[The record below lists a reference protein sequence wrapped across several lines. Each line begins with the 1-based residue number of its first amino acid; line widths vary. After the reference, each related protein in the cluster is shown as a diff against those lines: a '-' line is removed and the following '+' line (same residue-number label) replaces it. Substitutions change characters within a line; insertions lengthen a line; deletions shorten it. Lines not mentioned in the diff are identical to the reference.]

1 MWNEVSVSFFSC
13 TDTWFSQHCLMKCP
27 SLLFWSDIPIFQVTS
42 VHKCVYLFWESLLGF
57 IQGCADICSAD
68 SSSLS
73 SLVHSKKPWLAA
85 YVDFWWDLNTF
96 TMTSFKLPT
105 WCHRMQTLEEMP
117 SSWALESRVY
127 FSEKPKLS

>member
-1 MWNEVSVSFFSC
+1 MWNEVSVSFYSC

-27 SLLFWSDIPIFQVTS
+27 SLSWSDIPICPVTS
-42 VHKCVYLFWESLLGF
+42 LLKCVDLFWESLLGF
-57 IQGCADICSAD
+57 IQGCADVCLAG

-73 SLVHSKKPWLAA
+73 SLVYSKKPWLAA
-85 YVDFWWDLNTF
+85 YVDFWWGLNTF

-117 SSWALESRVY
+117 NSWILENRVY
-127 FSEKPKLS
+127 STEKPKHS